1 MNLTCPGCGNRF
13 ASAQALAAGGS
24 VPCPQCGV
32 QVRSSQQTQV
42 GVGRVSLVD
51 LPTPKRPAADGQGVS
66 ASGLPDWSQE
76 PSLDAVL
83 AEASL
88 EGEPGSSAEMSTA
101 GVAGAHWLDDDA
113 RPAPGQPSLVS
124 AFVGGGQVP
133 RSLRDIRDLPMPLG
147 PVPRLRAARSEQSQP
162 IGRPTPSP
170 VGVGTGTGSEPQLP
184 PIPPQPPIVRRTSP
198 PVSVTLRQSSPRVA
212 LRSPTDSAP
221 PLPENSPLRQTG
233 RGKPLSDPGGLL
245 LPSLPSPG
253 AELMPEAPV
262 AKQHS
267 GFNFPLSSTQLSLAA
282 AADGAAGAAGAA
294 QAASG
299 SQPVLAPDARKPV
312 ADTTEVLP
320 PAGVLPTVAV
330 TEKVRSRPPEV
341 ATHRTGERL
350 AAPVAGSPAA
360 LALLALTGPVASTP
374 AVRAITPA
382 DERSTEQSE
391 RSAEPAVS
399 SAGSARSDGQP
410 SVQSDGSF
418 SEQSQSSLDN
428 SITGI
433 SLPTEEPQ
441 SAPLG
446 WVIALL
452 AAVAVLLV
460 LFIAHMYGVLHPG
473 GPALPPSGGALTP
486 MGTARPE

>member
-42 GVGRVSLVD
+42 GVGRASLVD
-51 LPTPKRPAADGQGVS
+51 LPTPKRPAAEGQGVS

-83 AEASL
+83 AEASQ
-88 EGEPGSSAEMSTA
+88 EGAPGSSAEMTA
-101 GVAGAHWLDDDA
+101 SGVAGAHWLDDDA
-113 RPAPGQPSLVS
+113 RPAASQPSLVS
-124 AFVGGGQVP
+124 AFFGGGQVP

-147 PVPRLRAARSEQSQP
+147 PVPRLRVARSEQSQP
-162 IGRPTPSP
+162 IGRLTPPP

-212 LRSPTDSAP
+212 LRPPTESAP

-267 GFNFPLSSTQLSLAA
+267 GFNFPLSSAQLSVAA
-282 AADGAAGAAGAA
+282 AADGAAGTVGAT

-299 SQPVLAPDARKPV
+299 SPPVLATDVRKPV
-312 ADTTEVLP
+312 EDTTDALP
-320 PAGVLPTVAV
+320 PAAVLPAV
-330 TEKVRSRPPEV
+330 VITEKVRSRPPEV
-341 ATHRTGERL
+341 VTHRTGERL
-350 AAPVAGSPAA
+350 AAPAAGSPAA

-374 AVRAITPA
+374 AVRAIAPA

-391 RSAEPAVS
+391 RSGEPALS

-486 MGTARPE
+486 MGTTRPE